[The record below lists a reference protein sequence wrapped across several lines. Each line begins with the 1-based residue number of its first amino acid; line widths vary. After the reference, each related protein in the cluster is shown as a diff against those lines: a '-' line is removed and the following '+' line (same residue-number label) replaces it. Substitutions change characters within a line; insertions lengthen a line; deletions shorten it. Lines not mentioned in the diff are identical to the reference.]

1 MIETIESLKNNRLK
15 TGIAASSIKSEHTI
29 RMKKTLGSI
38 SRGSAG
44 ASEPLRITLN
54 DLRNSD
60 NRGKW
65 WMTGASYRD
74 KDPATLS
81 AHTIDMGKAKKRSM
95 DGVSLDPSQD
105 LIQLAREQRM
115 NTDVRRSIF
124 ITVMSSNDYRDA
136 TERLLKLRL
145 NKAQQLE
152 IPQVLLHCA
161 GAEKVYNPF
170 YTLIS
175 KQLCGH
181 HKVRMSFQFYL
192 WNLFKRTEESDDA
205 PDDDTEDPLSM
216 RTLVNLGKLYGNLIA
231 EGKLSLLLL
240 KVRGTVARDLI
251 LTNKCVQNL
260 DLAYLRAKTEAF
272 VEVLVTT
279 VFLDIGKVA
288 GDGALERRVKSIF
301 SVCKEASSMTADL
314 RVFLKRKVSKA
325 GILKDSRERGIVK
338 DGCKYASRV
347 LVRLGTSEE
356 NDAAEA
362 EDTTPYAQI

>member
-1 MIETIESLKNNRLK
+1 MIETIESLKNNRMK
-15 TGIAASSIKSEHTI
+15 TGLAASSVNSEHTI
-29 RMKKTLGSI
+29 RMKKILGSVK
-38 SRGSAG
+38 RGSAG
-44 ASEPLRITLN
+44 ASEPLRVTLN

-60 NRGKW
+60 KRGKW

-74 KDPATLS
+74 KDPAISTV
-81 AHTIDMGKAKKRSM
+81 HTIDTETATNRST
-95 DGVSLDPSQD
+95 DNIGVDTAQD

-124 ITVMSSNDYRDA
+124 ITIMSSNDYKHA

-192 WNLFKRTEESDDA
+192 WNLFKRTEENDDA
-205 PDDDTEDPLSM
+205 LDDDIDDPLSM
-216 RTLVNLGKLYGNLIA
+216 RALVNLGKLYGNLIS

-240 KVRGTVARDLI
+240 KVGRP
-251 LTNKCVQNL
+251 
-260 DLAYLRAKTEAF
+260 
-272 VEVLVTT
+272 
-279 VFLDIGKVA
+279 
-288 GDGALERRVKSIF
+288 
-301 SVCKEASSMTADL
+301 SMD
-314 RVFLKRKVSKA
+314 FEW
-325 GILKDSRERGIVK
+325 D
-338 DGCKYASRV
+338 
-347 LVRLGTSEE
+347 
-356 NDAAEA
+356 
-362 EDTTPYAQI
+362 